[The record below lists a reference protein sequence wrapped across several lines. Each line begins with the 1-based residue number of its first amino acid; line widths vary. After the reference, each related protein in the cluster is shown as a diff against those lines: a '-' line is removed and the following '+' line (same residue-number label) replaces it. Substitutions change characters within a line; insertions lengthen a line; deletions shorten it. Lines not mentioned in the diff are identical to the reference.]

1 MACVCSSRPNQFAYR
16 RIGDVGIG
24 TPGAYKATTCI
35 QELVIFTASGHVP
48 RCFLVKF
55 GDPMR
60 FASALCSTPIARTS
74 HVSCLFLPTA
84 RPPDLP
90 LFPFCLASH
99 NARCVHLCS
108 VVRRWFPVTYHASI
122 SWLCQLNARMRSS
135 IVDAYR
141 PIFTSSPVHRHRRHL
156 LFIVHQVPCLFPRS
170 NKFQLIRGL
179 ALC

>member
-48 RCFLVKF
+48 RRFLVKC

-90 LFPFCLASH
+90 LFPFCLASL
-99 NARCVHLCS
+99 RTPM
-108 VVRRWFPVTYHASI
+108 F
-122 SWLCQLNARMRSS
+122 RSTQE
-135 IVDAYR
+135 V
-141 PIFTSSPVHRHRRHL
+141 PRHL
-156 LFIVHQVPCLFPRS
+156 SCIHLLAMPIKRS
-170 NKFQLIRGL
+170 NAVFHRGCL
-179 ALC
+179 